1 MIRLSAY
8 ELLSFISLGIF
19 QTSFFFPLN
28 LMHIPLWN
36 YSSDLAYIKISYLKS
51 KYKHHGNVIFFNYR
65 LPFYN
70 IIYCYIFIKFWIHPF
85 DILLGESRYGVFIFV
100 FFNLKYFELFRE
112 YSRKKIS
119 LNIFFFNIETA
130 YNDFK
135 KKNKDSTKLRF
146 RH

>member
-1 MIRLSAY
+1 
-8 ELLSFISLGIF
+8 
-19 QTSFFFPLN
+19 
-28 LMHIPLWN
+28 MHIPLWN
-36 YSSDLAYIKISYLKS
+36 YSSDVAYIKISYLKS
-51 KYKHHGNVIFFNYR
+51 KYKHHENVIFFYYR

-119 LNIFFFNIETA
+119 LNIFIFIWISLFSILRLLIRRKIKIVRNYDSDT
-130 YNDFK
+130 
-135 KKNKDSTKLRF
+135 KNNFSVIFQADPLTSTVF
-146 RH
+146 CCF

>member
-36 YSSDLAYIKISYLKS
+36 YSSDVAYIKISYLKS
-51 KYKHHGNVIFFNYR
+51 KYKHHGNVIFFYYR

-85 DILLGESRYGVFIFV
+85 DIGESRYGVFIFV

-119 LNIFFFNIETA
+119 LNIFIFNIETA